1 MVLFCI
7 KLFVIKLFTGPTITI
22 LTFAS
27 TKKRG
32 NLKMKQFINRSLLCL
47 LGVRGLP
54 DRQERS
60 REGKTKTNT
69 AFYSFERYLSL
80 KIVVGLKY
88 IHI

>member
-47 LGVRGLP
+47 LSVRGLP
-54 DRQERS
+54 DRQERVKLK
-60 REGKTKTNT
+60 RTQLFRVLKG
-69 AFYSFERYLSL
+69 FMYLSL

-88 IHI
+88 IHT